1 VDHPTQGVQGRLD
14 AAAVDFANALRLT
27 EYYLQGFG
35 LNPKADP
42 R

>member
-1 VDHPTQGVQGRLD
+1 VQGRLD
-14 AAAVDFANALRLT
+14 AVAVDFANALRLT

-35 LNPKADP
+35 WITKADP